1 MKQKWLTLLSLIFFL
16 CATACGSRQP
26 TTPTARHTEGIAT
39 VENRVATPTPSAQVT
54 QETPAATMPEQV
66 YTSANMEYVG
76 RIEGA
81 SLAVDIQE
89 DILYLGIGQRLALLD
104 ISNPA
109 MPLIIGKT
117 QTFAGIVVDFVISG
131 GLAYVADDEAGL
143 RIVDV
148 TDPTN
153 PAFAGYY
160 SIPRIALHDEV
171 NSLKY
176 DNVASVAVD
185 QEHAYVA
192 EYQFG
197 LRVVNIADPSNP
209 VEVGFYDTPGDAH
222 GVAVAGD
229 TAYVADFDHGVRVVN
244 IADPARPVERG
255 HCDTPGEAQSLA
267 VAGDYVYV
275 AGGSA
280 GMLVVNIADP
290 SHPVLVGSFHTHGY
304 TQSLTIKDG
313 YAYIADGSAGLV
325 VVNIADP
332 AHPQFAGA
340 YDTPGYA
347 WGAAIAEEYVYVAD
361 ANYGLIILRFTG
373 GAEQ

>member
-1 MKQKWLTLLSLIFFL
+1 MS
-16 CATACGSRQP
+16 
-26 TTPTARHTEGIAT
+26 
-39 VENRVATPTPSAQVT
+39 
-54 QETPAATMPEQV
+54 EQV
-66 YTSANMEYVG
+66 YPYANMEYVG
-76 RIEGA
+76 KIDGA
-81 SLAVDIQE
+81 SLAVTVQGDIM
-89 DILYLGIGQRLALLD
+89 YLGTGQRIALLD

-109 MPLIIGKT
+109 MPRVIGKT
-117 QTFAGIVVDFVISG
+117 QTFPGIVVDFAISG

-148 TDPTN
+148 SDPAN
-153 PAFAGYY
+153 PAFAGFY

-171 NSLKY
+171 NTLMY
-176 DNVASVAVD
+176 DNVASVAVA
-185 QEHAYVA
+185 QGHAYVA

-244 IADPARPVERG
+244 IADAARPVESG
-255 HCDTPGEAQSLA
+255 HCDTPGEAQSLE
-267 VAGDYVYV
+267 VAGDTVYL

-290 SHPVLVGSFHTHGY
+290 THPLLVGRFPTHGY

-325 VVNIADP
+325 VVNISDP

-347 WGAAIAEEYVYVAD
+347 WGAAIAQEYVYVAD

-373 GAEQ
+373 ETEQ